1 MTSITIALSKGRIFD
16 ETAPLLK
23 AAGIIALD
31 DPEKSRKLI
40 LKTNHSNVWLIIVRA
55 SDVPTYVQYGA
66 ADIGIGS
73 FIGSGSI
80 IKQSIKLDSHCVV
93 SMGVAV
99 RQDYAKNSLI
109 FSGKK

>member
-23 AAGIIALD
+23 AAGIVALD

-40 LKTNHSNVWLIIVRA
+40 LKTNHPNVWLIIVRA

-66 ADIGIGS
+66 ADIGIAGKDVLLEHDGTGTLSTIRFKYCLLSHDGGS
-73 FIGSGSI
+73 KERF
-80 IKQSIKLDSHCVV
+80 
-93 SMGVAV
+93 
-99 RQDYAKNSLI
+99 
-109 FSGKK
+109 